1 MIGITSMGA
10 YIPYRR
16 ISRAIIARE
25 WGRRALKGERSVAN
39 SDEDCITMS
48 VEAAMNCLRSIERS
62 ATDGF
67 YFASTSAPYKEKSN
81 AGLAATACDLKDD
94 IITADFANSLRA
106 GTSALKAALD
116 LVSTG
121 TVKNVLVAAADC
133 RSGYPKSDQEQLIG
147 DGAASL
153 AVGGSNVIASFEAFY
168 AVNNEIVDIWRNPE
182 DTYIRTGESRFI
194 MEQGYNLSM
203 KKVVDGILK
212 KTGLKPQDFKKIVLS
227 APDLRANLGVAK
239 KCGFEPAQVQDALMT
254 EVGNCGTAQP
264 LMLLIAALEEAQP
277 GDLILLAA
285 YGNGADAFI
294 FKATEKIK
302 ESAGAS
308 SLKKYLHT
316 KTSLPSYTKYLSFR
330 GLLEGEP
337 GEPFRTL
344 PSNAPYWR
352 DQKGIL
358 RFYGSK
364 CKKCGESV
372 FPIQR
377 ICNGCGA
384 KDEYEEMAC
393 AEKTARMFTYTID
406 NLAGRSDDPTI
417 VQSVVD
423 ADDGTRFYMLM
434 TDCDTTEAKI
444 GMEVEFTFR
453 RIYEG
458 ADFHNY
464 FWKCRPVRKGGE

>member
-1 MIGITSMGA
+1 MIGITSLGV
-10 YIPYRR
+10 YVPYRR
-16 ISRAIIARE
+16 ISRSIIAKE

-39 SDEDCITMS
+39 SDEDSVTMA
-48 VEAAMNCLRSIERS
+48 VEAAMHCLRTTNRS
-62 ATDGF
+62 EMDGF
-67 YFASTSAPYKEKSN
+67 YFASTTAPYKEKSN
-81 AGLAATACDLKDD
+81 AGLAATACDLKDE

-116 LVSTG
+116 
-121 TVKNVLVAAADC
+121 TVTSGSAKNILVAAADC
-133 RSGYPKSDQEQLIG
+133 RLGYPKSDQEQLIG

-153 AVGGSNVIASFEAFY
+153 TVGNDNVIASFEAY
-168 AVNNEIVDIWRNPE
+168 YSVNNEIVDMWRNPE
-182 DTYIRTGESRFI
+182 DTYIRIGEGRFI
-194 MEQGYNLSM
+194 MDEGYNRSM
-203 KKVVDGILK
+203 KQVVDGILQ
-212 KTGLKPQDFKKIVLS
+212 KTGYKPGDFKKIILS
-227 APDLRANLGVAK
+227 TPDMKSYQKIAK
-239 KCGFEPAQVQDALMT
+239 KCGFEPEKVQDALML

-264 LMLLIAALEEAQP
+264 LMLLAAALQEAEP
-277 GDLILLAA
+277 GDLFLLAA

-294 FKATEKIK
+294 FKATENIK
-302 ESAGAS
+302 EVTGRN
-308 SLKKYLHT
+308 SLKKYLHA
-316 KTSLPSYTKYLSFR
+316 KMSLPSYTKYLSFR

-352 DQKGIL
+352 DQKSIL
-358 RFYGSK
+358 RFYGSR

-377 ICNGCGA
+377 VCNGCGSV
-384 KDEYEEMAC
+384 DQYEEISC
-393 AEKTARMFTYTID
+393 AEKTAKMFTYTID

-434 TDCDTTEAKI
+434 TDCDPSEVTI

-453 RIYEG
+453 RFYEG

-464 FWKCRPVRKGGE
+464 FWKCRPVRNEE

>member
-1 MIGITSMGA
+1 MIGITGMGA

-16 ISRAIIARE
+16 ISRAIMAKE
-25 WGRRALKGERSVAN
+25 WGRRPLKGERSVAN

-48 VEAAMNCLRSIERS
+48 VEAAMNCLRLVKR
-62 ATDGF
+62 ADTDGF

-106 GTSALKAALD
+106 GTAALKAALD
-116 LVSTG
+116 VVNTG
-121 TVKNVLVAAADC
+121 TIKNILVAAADC
-133 RSGYPKSDQEQLIG
+133 RLGYPKSDQEQLIG
-147 DGAASL
+147 DGASAL
-153 AVGGSNVIASFEAFY
+153 AVGSTDVIASFEGY
-168 AVNNEIVDIWRNPE
+168 YSVNNEIVDMWRNPE
-182 DTYIRTGESRFI
+182 DTFIRTGEGRFI
-194 MEQGYNLSM
+194 MDEGYNISM
-203 KKVVDGILK
+203 KKVIAGILK
-212 KTGLKPQDFKKIVLS
+212 KTGLKPQDFKKVVLS
-227 APDLRANLGVAK
+227 TPDMRANLGVAK
-239 KCGFEPAQVQDALMT
+239 KCGFEPTQVQDALMA

-264 LMLLIAALEEAQP
+264 LMILIAALEEAQP
-277 GDLILLAA
+277 GDLILMAA

-294 FKATEKIK
+294 FKATENIKKIK
-302 ESAGAS
+302 TN
-308 SLKKYLHT
+308 SLKKYLAA
-316 KTSLPSYTKYLSFR
+316 KMSLPSYTKYLSFR

-352 DQKGIL
+352 DQKGII

-377 ICNGCGA
+377 ICNGCGT
-384 KDEYEEMAC
+384 KDEYEEIAC
-393 AEKTARMFTYTID
+393 AEKTAKMFTYTID

-434 TDCDTTEAKI
+434 TDCDPSEVKI
-444 GMEVEFTFR
+444 GLEVEFTFR

-464 FWKCRPVRKGGE
+464 FWKCRPVRNEQ